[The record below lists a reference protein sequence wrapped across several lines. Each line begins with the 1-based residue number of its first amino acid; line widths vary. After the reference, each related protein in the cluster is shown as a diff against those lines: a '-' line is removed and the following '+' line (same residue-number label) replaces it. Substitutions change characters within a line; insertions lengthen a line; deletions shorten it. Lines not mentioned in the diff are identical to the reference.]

1 MKFFRIINTLI
12 LAALVAGCH
21 RETKPESSG
30 EPKVTGE
37 KISFPADSPQLVSL
51 ELAPVESR
59 APASTQLSGRLIWN
73 DDVTV
78 RVFTPFAG
86 RVRKIT
92 ADIGQTVEKSGSLA
106 EVESPDFGQA
116 QADARKAEG
125 DLKLAERNLARL
137 RELFA
142 HGAAAQKDVEA
153 AEDAQA
159 QAEAEHSR
167 AVSKIAAYG
176 ANADSLDEIF
186 VLRSS
191 LAGTVVD
198 KSVSPGLEVRPDQML
213 ANTPEITAPLFVV
226 SDPAHLW
233 IQIDATQVDRDRLD
247 GMAGMNGRHQGVIAR
262 VVDTPIP
269 YKDIH
274 DILESDLTEPP
285 FFLILDGVE
294 DPHNLGACLRVADA
308 MGVHAVIAPKDR
320 AVGLNATVR
329 KVACGAAETVP
340 FIAVTNLARTI
351 RELKE
356 AGVFVVGTTMDAPG
370 DLFNTKL
377 DGPLAIVLG
386 AEADGIRRL
395 TAETCDALVTI
406 PMFGSVESLNVSVA
420 RGICLYEARRQRNLK
435 LPV

>member
-1 MKFFRIINTLI
+1 MKFFRIINCLVFAT
-12 LAALVAGCH
+12 LVAGCY
-21 RETKPESSG
+21 REANPDQSG

-37 KISFPADSPQLVSL
+37 KISFPADSPQLTSL
-51 ELAPVESR
+51 EFAQVESR

-92 ADIGQTVEKSGSLA
+92 ADIGQAVEKNGSLA

-125 DLKLAERNLARL
+125 DLKLAERSLARL

-153 AEDAQA
+153 AEDAQS

-167 AVSKIAAYG
+167 AVSKIAVYG

-213 ANTPEITAPLFVV
+213 ANMPEVTAPLFVV

-233 IQIDATQVDRDRLD
+233 IQIDATEVDVPHLQPGREFTFTSRAFPEQTFTGRVDKVSEFIDPNTRTIKVRGSVDNSRRLLKAEMFVNVILS
-247 GMAGMNGRHQGVIAR
+247 GGEASNISVPAAAVFLKGEKHFVFVQEKPGEFTRQEVAIGSEQEGRV
-262 VVDTPIP
+262 
-269 YKDIH
+269 
-274 DILESDLTEPP
+274 
-285 FFLILDGVE
+285 LILNGLQAGQQVVTDG
-294 DPHNLGACLRVADA
+294 C
-308 MGVHAVIAPKDR
+308 
-320 AVGLNATVR
+320 
-329 KVACGAAETVP
+329 
-340 FIAVTNLARTI
+340 
-351 RELKE
+351 
-356 AGVFVVGTTMDAPG
+356 
-370 DLFNTKL
+370 
-377 DGPLAIVLG
+377 VLLQQLL
-386 AEADGIRRL
+386 E
-395 TAETCDALVTI
+395 
-406 PMFGSVESLNVSVA
+406 
-420 RGICLYEARRQRNLK
+420 
-435 LPV
+435 

>member
-233 IQIDATQVDRDRLD
+233 IQIDATEVDVPRMQPGSEFTFTSRAFPDQTFIGRVDKVSEFIDPNTRTIKVRGSVDNPRRLLKAEMFVNVILP
-247 GMAGMNGRHQGVIAR
+247 GGETSNISVPAAAVFLKGEKHFVFIQEQPGQFTRQEVAIGSEQAGR
-262 VVDTPIP
+262 V
-269 YKDIH
+269 
-274 DILESDLTEPP
+274 
-285 FFLILDGVE
+285 LILNGLQAGQQVVTDGCILLQQLME
-294 DPHNLGACLRVADA
+294 
-308 MGVHAVIAPKDR
+308 
-320 AVGLNATVR
+320 
-329 KVACGAAETVP
+329 
-340 FIAVTNLARTI
+340 
-351 RELKE
+351 
-356 AGVFVVGTTMDAPG
+356 
-370 DLFNTKL
+370 
-377 DGPLAIVLG
+377 
-386 AEADGIRRL
+386 
-395 TAETCDALVTI
+395 
-406 PMFGSVESLNVSVA
+406 
-420 RGICLYEARRQRNLK
+420 
-435 LPV
+435 